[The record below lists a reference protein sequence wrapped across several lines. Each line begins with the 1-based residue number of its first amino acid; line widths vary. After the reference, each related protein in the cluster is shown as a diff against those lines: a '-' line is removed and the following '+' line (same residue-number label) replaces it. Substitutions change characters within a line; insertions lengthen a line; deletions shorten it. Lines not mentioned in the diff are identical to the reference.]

1 MLEKGLSRG
10 RHLAGLPAP
19 AAFMLYPGEGAI
31 CLYPKAKVF
40 ISEAGI
46 VDADALAEGHGQ
58 GKEGREV
65 GLLGAGA
72 RGKGAHSH

>member
-1 MLEKGLSRG
+1 M
-10 RHLAGLPAP
+10 RHLAVLPAP
-19 AAFMLYPGEGAI
+19 AAFMPYPGEVAI
-31 CLYPKAKVF
+31 CLHLKAKVF

-46 VDADALAEGHGQ
+46 LDADDLAEGHGQ
-58 GKEGREV
+58 GREGSEV